1 MSHANT
7 LFPVDHWTTGIE
19 GRDLRG
25 LVERHKVFFE
35 VLSDHGAGPD
45 QALVRR
51 GWTVD
56 LYGRRSASDA
66 ALKMHEAGEH
76 IHDVLHA
83 VATACLPQADNV
95 SVALTPYTG
104 AVHLNQKEDVE
115 EVRLRVLVHPRD
127 ASNDGGVGAMEHLT
141 KSLEALGAHR
151 RA

>member
-35 VLSDHGAGPD
+35 VLADHGVGPD
-45 QALVRR
+45 HGLVRR
-51 GWTVD
+51 GWSID
-56 LYGRRSASDA
+56 LYGRRSVADA

-83 VATACLPQADNV
+83 VATACLPQMDSV

-104 AVHLNQKEDVE
+104 AIHMNQKEDVE
-115 EVRLRVLVHPRD
+115 EVRLRLLVHPRAEGD
-127 ASNDGGVGAMEHLT
+127 AGTAAVDHVT
-141 KSLEALGAHR
+141 KALEALGAHR